1 MNADWIIEPLGKT
14 HDRAEFSCG
23 VPALDDYLK
32 RRASQDARRRVAAP
46 FMLVEAG
53 GTAVCGYYTLSQ
65 MAVEIETLP
74 EDIAKKLPKYP
85 MVPVTLL
92 GRLAIDRRFRGQGLG
107 EFLLIDALRR
117 SWSLSREIAAMA
129 VLVEAKDEAAASFYE
144 AYKFRRLPGH
154 KDRLFLPM
162 AKLDRLFA
170 AGGG

>member
-14 HDRAEFSCG
+14 HDRAAFSCG
-23 VPALDDYLK
+23 VPALDDYLQ

-53 GTAVCGYYTLSQ
+53 GAAVRGYYTLSQ
-65 MAVEIETLP
+65 MAVEIEELP

-92 GRLAIDRRFRGQGLG
+92 GRLAVDQEFRGRGLG
-107 EFLLIDALRR
+107 EFLLMDALRR

-129 VLVEAKDEAAASFYE
+129 VLVDAKDEAAASFYE
-144 AYKFRRLPGH
+144 AYKFRRLSGRQ
-154 KDRLFLPM
+154 DRLFLPM
-162 AKLDRLFA
+162 AKLDRLL
-170 AGGG
+170 AGSGG